1 MNDNV
6 ETIESPYYICPNGC
20 QNTFFFRDGTLDATE
35 LLTKN
40 GEHIEYKTGDFN
52 LSEKVTRCR
61 VCGHVA
67 IKKTKKVTITTVIE

>member
-6 ETIESPYYICPNGC
+6 ETIESPYYICPNDC

-35 LLTKN
+35 LLTEN

-52 LSEKVTRCR
+52 PSEKVVRCR
-61 VCGHVA
+61 LCGQMA
-67 IKKTKKVTITTVIE
+67 IKKIKKVSITIVIE